1 MKQLWLILLMVTST
15 AAAETK
21 LATYYEESGYTKTPG
36 YVETIDYCKRLAGGS
51 RWVNYTT
58 FGKSPQGR
66 DLPLL
71 IANKNENFTHN
82 RVRRKSQAVLLI
94 QAGIHSGE
102 IDGKDA
108 GFMLLRDIAVDEKFP
123 ELLDRVTILF
133 IPIFNVDGHE
143 RFGPY
148 NRINQNGPE
157 EMGWRVTAQTL
168 NLNRD
173 YLKVDSP
180 EMRAWIELFNKWEP
194 DFFVDCHV
202 TNGADYQYE
211 LTYLV
216 ETLGNQAPALTEW
229 TRQRYLASMKVSM
242 MESGYEIFPY
252 VYLLEWSNPRS
263 GMKSWVSTP
272 RFSTGYTAL
281 RNRPGLLIE
290 THMLKDYK
298 SRVSATYEMLKQTVE
313 LLGRERDSLR
323 KAIKASEDFTKSH
336 TFRAEPF
343 AVSYDYDRDGREIEF
358 KGFAYEKVESQ
369 LSGGTWF
376 QFSDVPETFPVT
388 YYDKNVATAA
398 VDLPAAYLIPPEW
411 TAVIERIELHG
422 VETSRLKSSQ
432 TVPVSS
438 YRFKNL
444 SWRGD
449 PYEGRHPVT
458 YEVEA
463 ITESREFPAGTVVI
477 KMDQKNARVAAHILE
492 PEAPDSYVQW
502 GFFDGIFEQKE
513 YASSYVM
520 ETMAREMIARN
531 PALKKELDSKK
542 ADDPDFARN
551 PGAILNWF
559 YSKTPYWD
567 NRINVYP
574 VGKVMNF
581 GTLGTLKI

>member
-1 MKQLWLILLMVTST
+1 MKQLWLILLMVAST

-21 LATYYEESGYTKTPG
+21 LATYYEKSGYTKTPG

-51 RWVNYTT
+51 RWIKYTT

-108 GFMLLRDIAVDEKFP
+108 GFMLLRDIAVDGKFP

-157 EMGWRVTAQTL
+157 EMGWRVTAQML

-180 EMRAWIELFNKWEP
+180 EMKAWIELFNKWEP

-229 TRQRYLASMKVSM
+229 TRQTYLASIKASM

-252 VYLLEWSNPRS
+252 VYLLEWPNPRA

-298 SRVSATYEMLKQTVE
+298 TRVSATYEMLKQTVV

-323 KAIKASEDFTKSH
+323 KAIKASENFTKSSA
-336 TFRAEPF
+336 FRAEPF
-343 AVSYDYDRDGREIEF
+343 AVAYDYDRDGREVEF
-358 KGFAYEKVESQ
+358 KGFSHEEVKSE
-369 LSGGTWF
+369 LSGGIWF
-376 QFSDVPETFPVT
+376 QFSDAPETFPVT
-388 YYDKNVATAA
+388 YYDKNVVTVA

-422 VETSRLKSSQ
+422 IETNRLKNSQ
-432 TVPVSS
+432 TIPVSS

-444 SWRGD
+444 SWREI

-458 YEVEA
+458 YEVEV
-463 ITESREFPAGTVVI
+463 ITENREFPVGTVVV

-520 ETMAREMIARN
+520 EAMAREMITKD
-531 PALKKELDSKK
+531 PALMRELDRKK

-567 NRINVYP
+567 SRINVYP
-574 VGKVMNF
+574 VGKVMNSS
-581 GTLGTLKI
+581 TLGTLKM